1 MDTDIKII
9 RMNRLG
15 IPQDRIAGPQVVE
28 KHGWTRT
35 WDSTGNAEFWEPMI
49 LKFKS
54 VSGKHLK
61 KPTQSDGRSI
71 AWK

>member
-35 WDSTGNAEFWEPMI
+35 HVIPALLRHCFVQRIGLGMALQECNS
-49 LKFKS
+49 LKS
-54 VSGKHLK
+54 VKM
-61 KPTQSDGRSI
+61 
-71 AWK
+71 